1 MSNVAVIG
9 AGIMGN
15 GIAQLAAMAGH
26 SVVLCDVDDAALDR
40 GLAAINDSL
49 QRFVRKERLTQ
60 EEAGAAVA
68 RIRREVDLERSVRDA
83 AVVIEAVP
91 ERIEIKEGVWG
102 QVADAAP
109 VDALLGTNTS
119 QLSITR
125 LARAVADAAD
135 RFVGT
140 HFFNPP
146 VMMRL
151 VELVRGLETSEE
163 TVSRAREFAEGLG
176 REVVVCWKDSPGF
189 ITTRAYAALRMEC
202 LRMVEEGL
210 GTPED
215 IDRALKL
222 AFNFPMGPIELA
234 DFNGLDTVLAAME
247 SLHDHFGERF
257 RPTTGLRNTVT
268 AGRLGRK
275 SGAGFYNYDEESRA

>member
-1 MSNVAVIG
+1 MGNVTVVG
-9 AGIMGN
+9 AGIMGS
-15 GIAQLAAMAGH
+15 GIAQLAATHGH
-26 SVVLCDVDDAALDR
+26 RVVLRDIDDAALDR
-40 GLAAINDSL
+40 GEERIADSL
-49 QRFVRKERLTQ
+49 SRFVRKERLSAG
-60 EEAGAAVA
+60 EAAEVRA
-68 RIRREVDLERSVRDA
+68 RIRRERDLEASVAEAD
-83 AVVIEAVP
+83 VVIEAVP
-91 ERIEIKEGVWG
+91 EVLELKRSVWETV
-102 QVADAAP
+102 VAAAP
-109 VDALLGTNTS
+109 GQALLATNTS

-125 LARAVADAAD
+125 LATAVGAASD
-135 RFVGT
+135 RFVGM

-151 VELVRGLETSEE
+151 VELVRGLATSDA
-163 TVSRAREFAEGLG
+163 TVDRARAFAEGLE
-176 REVVVCWKDSPGF
+176 REVVVCAKDSPGF

-222 AFNFPMGPIELA
+222 AFNLPMGPLELA

-247 SLHDHFGERF
+247 SLHEHFGERF
-257 RPTTGLRNTVT
+257 RPTTHLRNTVT

-275 SGAGFYNYDEESRA
+275 SGAGFYHYDEVAT